1 MFWLLIAILAQI
13 ILGTAAVFDKLLL
26 RVRVPDAVT
35 YTFWLGVLGII
46 ALVLLPFG
54 FSSLAPIFIILA
66 LSAGVIF
73 IVSLLLLFFALELG
87 YALSILPLVAA
98 LIPFFTIV
106 FSYVLLGGRLTG
118 MDFIGILFL
127 MLGALFFFLSEKRE
141 LRVRLFLFL
150 VSSAVLYAFS
160 SVLQK
165 VVFEH
170 ASFITGFFWIKIG
183 GVMCALA
190 LLAVHSWRR
199 KILHVS
205 REAGG
210 SNRLWYLAN
219 RGWAAGGSILL
230 SIAIFLSHPALVEAT
245 QSFRF
250 VIIFF
255 AAWFILGERFRG
267 KTLGIKITATIF
279 IMLGLL
285 WIGVTNYARSIPID
299 GDRPIEWNMT
309 FSAKFSR
316 ELGLKP
322 EKNLEAILTDLQP
335 KKIRLIAYWDEIE
348 KTPDQFDFSSL
359 DWQLDMAARY
369 HTQVILALGMRVP
382 RWPECFMPGWAHDLS
397 AEQREEAVRGYI
409 TELIKRYRFYAG
421 ITIWQ
426 LENEPFLPFGL
437 CPERGKDFF
446 DKERDLVRTLDASR
460 PILVTD
466 SGEFGDWL
474 RAVRRGDI
482 FGTTMY
488 RKVYPPSIGHVVGEV
503 EYPISPSL
511 FRFKEKLVRFL
522 LGDYTKLFVVIELQ
536 AEPWGKVEIP
546 KLAVGNQLSLFSL
559 GYFRQTI
566 EYAKETGF
574 GEYYFW
580 GAEWWYMMKHSGH
593 PEYWEEVKVLM
604 HAN

>member
-1 MFWLLIAILAQI
+1 MWFLIAIFAQI

-35 YTFWLGVLGII
+35 YTFWLGVLGIFAI
-46 ALVLLPFG
+46 VLLPFG
-54 FSSLAPIFIILA
+54 FSSLALTFIVLA
-66 LSAGVIF
+66 LGAGIVF

-87 YALSILPLVAA
+87 HALSILPLAAA
-98 LIPFFTIV
+98 LIPFFTII
-106 FSYVLLGGRLTG
+106 FSYVLLGSRLTG
-118 MDFIGILFL
+118 MDIIGILIL
-127 MLGALFFFLSEKRE
+127 ILGALFFFLSEKRE
-141 LRVRLFLFL
+141 LRGRLFLFL
-150 VSSAVLYAFS
+150 VSSAALYAFS

-199 KILHVS
+199 KILRVS
-205 REAGG
+205 REAAD

-250 VIIFF
+250 VVIFF

-267 KTLGIKITATIF
+267 KALSVKIIATIF
-279 IMLGLL
+279 IMLGLFWL
-285 WIGVTNYARSIPID
+285 GLTQYARNIPYDVSRSITWGVT
-299 GDRPIEWNMT
+299 
-309 FSAKFSR
+309 FSEKFSR
-316 ELGLKP
+316 ELGLEP
-322 EKNLEAILTDLQP
+322 EKNLEAIFTDLQP
-335 KKIRLIAYWDEIE
+335 QKIRLVAYWDEIE
-348 KTPDQFDFSSL
+348 KTPNQFDFSSL
-359 DWQLDMAARY
+359 DWQLNMAARY
-369 HTQVILALGMRVP
+369 NTQVVLALGMRVP
-382 RWPECFMPGWAHDLS
+382 RWPECFLPEWTRDFS
-397 AEQREEAVRGYI
+397 AEQREEVLREYI
-409 TELIKRYRFYAG
+409 AQIIKRYRTYKE
-421 ITIWQ
+421 IIIWQ
-426 LENEPFLPFGL
+426 IENEPFLPFGL

-446 DKERDLVRTLDASR
+446 DKEHDLVRALDASR

-474 RAVRRGDI
+474 RAIKRGDI

-503 EYPISPSL
+503 EYPISPSH

-522 LGDYTKLFVVIELQ
+522 LGDYTKPFIVIELQ

-546 KLAVGNQLSLFSL
+546 KLAVGDQLSLFSL
-559 GYFRQTI
+559 DYFRQTI
-566 EYAKETGF
+566 EYAKEAGF
-574 GEYYFW
+574 DQYYFW

-593 PEYWEEVKVLM
+593 PEYWEEVKILM
-604 HAN
+604 RAN